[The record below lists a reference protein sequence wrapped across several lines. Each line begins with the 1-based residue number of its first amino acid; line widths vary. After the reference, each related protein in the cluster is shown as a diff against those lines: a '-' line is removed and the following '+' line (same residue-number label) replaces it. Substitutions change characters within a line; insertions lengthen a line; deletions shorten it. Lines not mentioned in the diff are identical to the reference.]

1 MNAGSDYGI
10 SPIGLAAR
18 DTLRIEMGYCLY
30 GNEIND
36 TTSPISA
43 GLNWITKPNKNFVN
57 HKNYEVSIQNE
68 SDKKLIGFEMDTR
81 GIPRPDY
88 LIYDKKEN
96 PIGKVTSGTQ
106 SPSLNKGIGLGY
118 VNSDFSEI
126 GENLF
131 IRIRDKFV
139 PCTIVRVPFYRY

>member
-1 MNAGSDYGI
+1 MSVPNMTI
-10 SPIGLAAR
+10 MSP
-18 DTLRIEMGYCLY
+18 TCLLL
-30 GNEIND
+30 I
-36 TTSPISA
+36 
-43 GLNWITKPNKNFVN
+43 WFVG
-57 HKNYEVSIQNE
+57 K
-68 SDKKLIGFEMDTR
+68 
-81 GIPRPDY
+81 
-88 LIYDKKEN
+88 IYDKKEN

-126 GENLF
+126 GEKLF